1 MTPPPS
7 RRKLAKVITPAVEA
21 ALANEEITRQRV
33 DALEQWATSTGEAV
47 SALQSVATRDLWGR
61 LAWLLRGR

>member
-7 RRKLAKVITPAVEA
+7 RRKLSKVIAPAVEA

-33 DALEQWATSTGEAV
+33 EALEAWAEKTGEAV
-47 SALQSVATRDLWGR
+47 SALQSVATRDFRGR
-61 LAWLLRGR
+61 LTWLLRGR